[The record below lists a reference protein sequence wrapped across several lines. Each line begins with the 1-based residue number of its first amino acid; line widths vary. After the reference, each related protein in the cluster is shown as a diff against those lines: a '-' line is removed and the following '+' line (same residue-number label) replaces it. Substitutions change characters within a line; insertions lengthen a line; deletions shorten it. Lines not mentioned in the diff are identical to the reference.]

1 MRLLEVLIPT
11 YGRPESA
18 ALAIESVLAC
28 DDDRISVRCNSNG
41 YEPLLEKYRDYD
53 KRVIYDCF
61 LENRGVDAN
70 LLHLYKTTGA
80 KFCMLLS
87 DEDRLNSAGAK
98 SFLDYLQELG
108 EEIVVAASSI
118 YDLTENKYYFMP
130 NNRLVSRS
138 IGINEFFIFD
148 PISSYMSGLVF
159 RASELKKL
167 DLDSLLRP
175 SLGNVYTHL
184 DISLTLLKKGFLS
197 FYQSH
202 FVEKGE
208 AIKFGGDGYSHI
220 KSKENPKEYTL
231 DDHEVNLNLNPE
243 VYGPK
248 ARARQF
254 YYQEKLFDSNSSD
267 VRLLSCFIAKL
278 GLIASYGYAIASSP
292 SVVRLS
298 ENINVLGQ
306 AQMAYREALE
316 LKEISNSLACKYFR
330 ATSYLPLGLFK
341 LNVRFIALLTRSL
354 RFIIF
359 RLFY

>member
-1 MRLLEVLIPT
+1 VKLLEILVPT
-11 YGRPESA
+11 YRRPESA
-18 ALAIESVLAC
+18 AQAIESVLAC
-28 DDDRISVRCNSNG
+28 NDDRICVRCNSNG
-41 YEPLLEKYRDYD
+41 YEPILEKYRDTD
-53 KRVIYDCF
+53 DRVVYDCF
-61 LENRGVDAN
+61 PENKGPQAN
-70 LLHLYKTTGA
+70 GLFLFRNTKA

-87 DEDRLNSAGAK
+87 DEDRLSSAGAK

-108 EEIVVAASSI
+108 EEVVVVASSI

-130 NNRLVSRS
+130 NSRLVGRS
-138 IGINEFFIFD
+138 IGMNEFFIFN
-148 PISSYMSGLVF
+148 PIPSYMSGLVF
-159 RASELKKL
+159 RASELKQL
-167 DLDSLLRP
+167 NLDSLWRP
-175 SLGNVYTHL
+175 SLGNAYAHL

-202 FVEKGE
+202 LVEKGE

-220 KSKENPKEYTL
+220 KSKENPKEYIL
-231 DDHEVNLNLNPE
+231 KDHEVNLNLNPE
-243 VYGPK
+243 VYGSK

-254 YYQEKLFDSNSSD
+254 YYRENLFDSNSGD
-267 VRLLSCFIAKL
+267 VRLISFFIAKL
-278 GLIASYGYAIASSP
+278 GLIHSFGRAIASSP
-292 SVVRLS
+292 RVVRLS

-341 LNVRFIALLTRSL
+341 LNVLVIGLLARSL
-354 RFIIF
+354 RFIIL